1 MTAYWPL
8 SAAKI
13 SVVYGIRADLGHLLL
28 EIRVLLNEPVLAD
41 MFGSACGCSPKPKDG
56 VV

>member
-1 MTAYWPL
+1 MTAYWLL
-8 SAAKI
+8 SAVKV

-28 EIRVLLNEPVLAD
+28 EIRVLLNEPVLSD
-41 MFGSACGCSPKPKDG
+41 MFGSACGCSPKLKDG

>member
-1 MTAYWPL
+1 MTAYCLL
-8 SAAKI
+8 SAVKV

-28 EIRVLLNEPVLAD
+28 EIRVLLNEPVLSD
-41 MFGSACGCSPKPKDG
+41 MFGSACGCSPKLKDG